1 MKIKSVD
8 IVGFRAYAH
17 PGDGYFDFT
26 NENGEVSNFISI
38 YAPNGF
44 GKSSFYDAMEW
55 AITNNISRYTRD
67 SQRNI
72 NHTASLYLN
81 NSDYTQRILKNR
93 YIDDDAPSYVAVVT
107 NKENGIKTYRRPVRR
122 PALGQRDYTYDPAR
136 TDQTTKHLTDI
147 FLSQDA
153 IDAFLK
159 EERPEQ
165 RYDRFMV
172 DFGGEEEKYR
182 AALFA
187 SIKASSKEIKLLNDA
202 IKSLENDLE
211 DPLLEFSVDE
221 VNNII
226 DEINAAGSHFP
237 KIDSTFSELKQAE
250 LRSML
255 IKRIIELENENASL
269 KDKVKSIDLCIE
281 NLPRLEKLK
290 SSRAKLLSDIEL
302 LRINRRYLDEL
313 GKFKLNIIDIDNRL
327 LRLLEDI
334 KNIDKVINSYEEI
347 TKISEEILIR
357 EERIKSID
365 SQLDIETASLKSH
378 SLSIESIKQRRI
390 ELDIKLAGLLDSNKK
405 TKSHYA
411 EINLLQ
417 NFTLEIQSKI
427 FDSERRLSIATA
439 LKYSLSNEYEK
450 YSNLSLDKKVISDE
464 VQLLLKPDPDF
475 IINYHQYLKNKD
487 DITIEIQRLDET
499 AKDLDFKSNNL
510 FQLLDV
516 VKSIIESS
524 NASNCPVCSAKYENQ
539 AELLAKIHSNDSL
552 NVALR
557 SILNQKNVL
566 EKRIFEIDEFLNKGL
581 EYLLN
586 LKASIIADV
595 SKKISDNDE
604 GIQKLTIE
612 FTNQNNDLLLKTE
625 SLHKLQGA
633 VRNLS
638 ENDYISYLNEELN
651 GVNKEILSDN
661 SILESEKKIIS
672 TSEKKVN
679 TYKLERANIFL
690 RIESLKNTDLY
701 SIFIVQKEKHFLSD
715 IDTVKAFSM
724 KNKELTELKDFI
736 NNERLQFSNNIK
748 SLETKIYND
757 SLYSSESAVQ
767 EKLFSITTE
776 FEQTQEYISRLE
788 SESRPFVTD
797 INVSNEVLKKDLIKN
812 KEVKNI
818 KQIEIESI
826 LMKMNIL
833 DGQVNKALP
842 FFKYIGKREE
852 VNTLLEKTDKI
863 KRLVLSLEG
872 ELRDVEIKLKSRINN
887 FFYTDLITS
896 IYQKIDPHPFFKTV
910 SFECVFPDDE
920 RPRLEV
926 YLYEENSL
934 QPISP
939 ALYFSSAQLNI
950 LSLSIFLAKALHIEH
965 EGSSVKTILID
976 DPIHSMDSINVL
988 SVIDLLRNISVN
1000 FDRQIVLSTHD
1011 ENFYE
1016 LLKLKIPEDKFGSK
1030 FIRFKSF
1037 GIVHSDKRSID

>member
-17 PGDGYFDFT
+17 PGDGFFDFT

-55 AITNNISRYTRD
+55 AITNNISRFTRD

-72 NHTASLYLN
+72 NHSTSLYLN
-81 NSDYTQRILKNR
+81 NSDSTQRILKNR
-93 YIDDDAPSYVAVVT
+93 YIDEDAPSYVAVVT
-107 NKENGIKTYRRPVRR
+107 NKGNGIKTYRRPVRR

-172 DFGGEEEKYR
+172 DFGGAEEKYR
-182 AALFA
+182 SALFA
-187 SIKASSKEIKLLNDA
+187 SIKASNKEIKFLNDA

-211 DPLLEFSVDE
+211 DPLLEFSIDK
-221 VNNII
+221 VNDII
-226 DEINAAGSHFP
+226 DEINAAGSNFP

-255 IKRIIELENENASL
+255 VKRIIELENENASL

-290 SSRAKLLSDIEL
+290 NSRAKLLSDIEN
-302 LRINRRYLDEL
+302 LRTNRRYLDEL
-313 GKFKLNIIDIDNRL
+313 GKFKSNLIDIDNRL
-327 LRLLEDI
+327 LQLLEEI

-347 TKISEEILIR
+347 TKISEEILNG
-357 EERIKSID
+357 EARIKSID

-411 EINLLQ
+411 EINILQ
-417 NFTLEIQSKI
+417 SFISEIQSKI
-427 FDSERRLSIATA
+427 FDSERRLSIASA
-439 LKYSLSNEYEK
+439 LKHSLSNEFEK
-450 YSNLSLDKKVISDE
+450 YSNLSLDKKAISDE
-464 VQLLLKPDPDF
+464 EQSLLKPDPDF
-475 IINYHQYLKNKD
+475 IINYHQYLKSKD
-487 DITIEIQRLDET
+487 DITIEIRRLDET
-499 AKDLDFKSNNL
+499 AKDLDFKSSHL
-510 FQLLDV
+510 FELLDV

-524 NASNCPVCSAKYENQ
+524 NTSNCPVCSARYESQ
-539 AELLAKIHSNDSL
+539 AELLEKIHSNDSL

-566 EKRIFEIDEFLNKGL
+566 EKRILEIDAFLDKGL
-581 EYLLN
+581 EYLLS
-586 LKASIIADV
+586 LKASIISDI

-612 FTNQNNDLLLKTE
+612 LTSQNNELLLKAD

-638 ENDYISYLNEELN
+638 ESDYISYLNEELN
-651 GVNKEILSDN
+651 SVNKEILSDN
-661 SILESEKKIIS
+661 LILESEQKMIS
-672 TSEKKVN
+672 TSERNVS
-679 TYKLERANIFL
+679 TYKIEKSNLL
-690 RIESLKNTDLY
+690 LHIESLKNTELY
-701 SIFIVQKEKHFLSD
+701 NIFVIQKEKYLLAD
-715 IDTVKAFSM
+715 IDTYKAFSI
-724 KNKELTELKDFI
+724 KYKELTELKDFI
-736 NNERLQFSNNIK
+736 NNEKLQTTNNIK
-748 SLETKIYND
+748 HLEAKVYND
-757 SLYSSESAVQ
+757 SLYSSESVVQ
-767 EKLFSITTE
+767 EKLFSLTTE
-776 FEQTQEYISRLE
+776 LEQAQEYISRLE
-788 SESRPFVTD
+788 SDTRLFVTD
-797 INVSNEVLKKDLIKN
+797 INDSNVEINKN
-812 KEVKNI
+812 LVKNR
-818 KQIEIESI
+818 KANNAKHIEIEYI
-826 LMKMNIL
+826 LMRMNIL
-833 DGQVNKALP
+833 AAQVDKALP
-842 FFKYIGKREE
+842 FFKYIEKREE
-852 VNTLLEKTDKI
+852 VNALLEKVDKI
-863 KRLVLSLEG
+863 QRLVLSLDG
-872 ELRDVEIKLKSRINN
+872 ELRAVEIKLKSRINN

-965 EGSSVKTILID
+965 EGLPVKTILID

-988 SVIDLLRNISVN
+988 SVIDLLRNISIN

-1037 GIVHSDKRSID
+1037 GIVHNDKRSID